1 MNELP
6 SLGAKL
12 KRDLALLEIPK
23 QNWVNP
29 IFTENKKKVIDV
41 VIVGAGMCGL
51 AAAFALQKVGITNF
65 KILDSN
71 TAGQEGPWITY
82 ARMETLRSPKHLSG
96 PALGVPSLTFQA
108 WFEAQWGRIRWNEL
122 EKIPRPMWMDYLI
135 WYRTVLAL
143 PVENESHVNK
153 IKPKP
158 YGFDLTVGSVS
169 NIKIIPARHIVL
181 ATGREGM
188 ARPRVPKAL
197 IQFVGPQCYHSS
209 ETINFKE
216 FREKE
221 VVIIGFSAS
230 ALDNAAEAL
239 EHGAKKVRIVARS
252 AEIPRINKMK
262 HTNYPGFTYG
272 FPKLSADTRLK
283 LLSYVFRYRVAP
295 PRDSVL
301 RVFRNPNVELILN
314 AELVSVRK
322 KRNNFLL
329 ELTNQTIHANQI
341 IYCTGFTINI
351 QTPKELKLFSH
362 QIKTFRDTSTLEG
375 DHYIQELLDL
385 PDLGPCFEFKE
396 KKLGTASFLST
407 LHNFTFAA
415 TATHGNVSG
424 DIPCISEGAIRLAEG
439 IASQIFITDFETHL
453 HELHNYEDPELNGD
467 EITGK
472 QKWKPN
478 I

>member
-169 NIKIIPARHIVL
+169 NIKIIL
-181 ATGREGM
+181 
-188 ARPRVPKAL
+188 
-197 IQFVGPQCYHSS
+197 
-209 ETINFKE
+209 
-216 FREKE
+216 
-221 VVIIGFSAS
+221 
-230 ALDNAAEAL
+230 
-239 EHGAKKVRIVARS
+239 
-252 AEIPRINKMK
+252 
-262 HTNYPGFTYG
+262 
-272 FPKLSADTRLK
+272 
-283 LLSYVFRYRVAP
+283 
-295 PRDSVL
+295 
-301 RVFRNPNVELILN
+301 
-314 AELVSVRK
+314 
-322 KRNNFLL
+322 
-329 ELTNQTIHANQI
+329 
-341 IYCTGFTINI
+341 
-351 QTPKELKLFSH
+351 
-362 QIKTFRDTSTLEG
+362 
-375 DHYIQELLDL
+375 
-385 PDLGPCFEFKE
+385 
-396 KKLGTASFLST
+396 
-407 LHNFTFAA
+407 
-415 TATHGNVSG
+415 
-424 DIPCISEGAIRLAEG
+424 
-439 IASQIFITDFETHL
+439 
-453 HELHNYEDPELNGD
+453 
-467 EITGK
+467 
-472 QKWKPN
+472 
-478 I
+478 